1 MFRIIKTLLF
11 LLLISG
17 QISVAQT
24 AIIFSEN
31 GLEAALEQGK
41 AENKTVMVWC
51 YASWCPHCKTMK
63 ETVFTN
69 SQVAAFFSRYF
80 VCTAQNMEK
89 GVGIELH
96 KELKINSFPTFVF
109 YNSKGEIVYRVEG
122 EFKPAAFITEGNNAL
137 NPQKQLPWLKQQ
149 FEKDLSNSE
158 KCFAYI
164 RLLKKAGMDLSGPVN
179 QYFATQTDKQLLSEL
194 NWQIFSNGISDFNSP
209 VFRFVITHQKEFA
222 QIASAERVKRKL
234 VYEVKALLYPL
245 VETLDT
251 INYPQKRELAAQI
264 QSYSTDSVIF
274 NFDLKILEFSQ
285 NWEKYATSCLQFADK
300 FAGNNH
306 SQLYDIAGNFLKH
319 IDSTGSLNQALSW
332 AKRSL
337 SLDETYDSYLLCA
350 RIYKKL
356 NDTPNAVKM
365 AENAKNLASKFGW
378 EGTEAEQLLKE
389 LKQL

>member
-1 MFRIIKTLLF
+1 M
-11 LLLISG
+11 
-17 QISVAQT
+17 
-24 AIIFSEN
+24 
-31 GLEAALEQGK
+31 
-41 AENKTVMVWC
+41 
-51 YASWCPHCKTMK
+51 
-63 ETVFTN
+63 
-69 SQVAAFFSRYF
+69 
-80 VCTAQNMEK
+80 
-89 GVGIELH
+89 
-96 KELKINSFPTFVF
+96 
-109 YNSKGEIVYRVEG
+109 
-122 EFKPAAFITEGNNAL
+122 
-137 NPQKQLPWLKQQ
+137 
-149 FEKDLSNSE
+149 
-158 KCFAYI
+158 
-164 RLLKKAGMDLSGPVN
+164 
-179 QYFATQTDKQLLSEL
+179 
-194 NWQIFSNGISDFNSP
+194 
-209 VFRFVITHQKEFA
+209 
-222 QIASAERVKRKL
+222 

-285 NWEKYATSCLQFADK
+285 NWEKYATSCLQYTDK
-300 FAGNNH
+300 FAWNNH

-337 SLDETYDSYLLCA
+337 SLNETYDSYLLCA
-350 RIYKKL
+350 RLYKKL